1 VNAAE
6 LIRTS
11 RREARLTQTELAKHA
26 GTSQAAI
33 ARYERGSSAPTLAT
47 LERLLDACG
56 RRLVVSAEPRPAAHG
71 PRTVT
76 EIRKHRRGLMEL
88 ARRHGAHNL
97 RLFGSVAR
105 GDDRPESDVD
115 ILVDLDRGRTL
126 LDLVAIRREAG
137 ELLGRDV
144 DVVTEQTASDDI
156 LHAAER
162 DGVPL

>member
-1 VNAAE
+1 MNTAE

-11 RREARLTQTELAKHA
+11 RRDARLTQAELAKQA
-26 GTSQAAI
+26 GTSQSAV

-47 LERLLDACG
+47 LERLLDVCG
-56 RRLVVSAEPRPAAHG
+56 RRLVVSAEPRSALPA
-71 PRTVT
+71 PRTVA
-76 EIRKHRRGLMEL
+76 EIRKQRRALIEL

-105 GDDRPESDVD
+105 GDDRPDSDVD
-115 ILVDLDRGRTL
+115 ILVELERGRTL

-144 DVVTEQTASDDI
+144 DIATAITLSEDV
-156 LHAAER
+156 LRAAER